1 MEKQLEQYKKSLKLQ
16 NGLYI
21 AAAAA
26 VAALM
31 SLSFFQVITPAVPSK
46 RWASAWNGFLGGL
59 SLAAFGIMAYGLIL
73 NLRALRDEK
82 RLRKLYIQEHDER
95 AQAISRYAGHMSY
108 WFETLGLLLGV
119 LAGGYFSPAVSF
131 MCLGCLL
138 YICLVRLGLKLYY
151 NKKL

>member
-31 SLSFFQVITPAVPSK
+31 SLSFFQVITPAVPSE

-82 RLRKLYIQEHDER
+82 RLRKLYPGEVEYDAEAGEFRLPLTQEETFALPPGAALPLDVRVKFAGGEVLGSAR
-95 AQAISRYAGHMSY
+95 MGAVAVCDAISG
-108 WFETLGLLLGV
+108 EV
-119 LAGGYFSPAVSF
+119 L
-131 MCLGCLL
+131 
-138 YICLVRLGLKLYY
+138 
-151 NKKL
+151 